1 MVKAKLAA
9 ASGDNL
15 MPITGR
21 PKYVKNSCNN
31 RGVPLKAQVYKLNIA
46 FKGLILDIFP
56 TATIPP
62 RGIEKIAVMK
72 NNSIVIKLPLSIN
85 PVMSISSDTQITS

>member
-21 PKYVKNSCNN
+21 PKYVKNNCNN
-31 RGVPLKAQVYKLNIA
+31 KGVPLKAQVYKLNIA
-46 FKGLILDIFP
+46 LKAWF
-56 TATIPP
+56 
-62 RGIEKIAVMK
+62 
-72 NNSIVIKLPLSIN
+72 
-85 PVMSISSDTQITS
+85 